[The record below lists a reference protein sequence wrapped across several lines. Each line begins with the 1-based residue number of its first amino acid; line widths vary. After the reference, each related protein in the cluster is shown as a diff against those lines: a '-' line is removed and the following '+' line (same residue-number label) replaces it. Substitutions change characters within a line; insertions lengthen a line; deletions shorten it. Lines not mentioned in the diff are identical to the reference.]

1 MSDFDIDTI
10 LDQRN
15 RLLESLKSA
24 VQCALS
30 LSGNDNSSDPL
41 IDTSEYDALIDEV
54 ERGL

>member
-30 LSGNDNSSDPL
+30 LSGNDNSCDPL

>member
-1 MSDFDIDTI
+1 MSDFDTI

-30 LSGNDNSSDPL
+30 LSGNDT
-41 IDTSEYDALIDEV
+41 IHAT
-54 ERGL
+54 R